1 MATILKKI
9 LFIFILIYA
18 FTSLSAQIPIMTF
31 DEFEPHLHK
40 NNDTTYVINFWA
52 TWCKPCIEEIP
63 AFEEL
68 NRKFSDQPVNVLM
81 VSLDFV
87 RNLNSRLIPF
97 IEKNNM
103 KAEVILLNDPKSHIW
118 IEKVS
123 SNWTG
128 SIPATIIYNR
138 NKRSFYER
146 TFTYDELENELR
158 THL

>member
-1 MATILKKI
+1 MNIKI
-9 LFIFILIYA
+9 IKSFFLIVFILSLS
-18 FTSLSAQIPIMTF
+18 SLSAQIPIMTF

-68 NRKFSDQPVNVLM
+68 NRKFSDQPVKVLM

>member
-18 FTSLSAQIPIMTF
+18 FTSLSAQIPVMAF

-40 NNDTTYVINFWA
+40 TNDTTYVINFWA

-68 NRKFSDQPVNVLM
+68 NRKFSDQPVKVLM